1 MRDQVF
7 EKGVP
12 IVVKIGLLLQRTLNS
27 KMCFGTLSL
36 VLTICKNSTVS
47 MGGVR
52 AEANITRDGEGG
64 KGCLDFPHLSKKL
77 KEKGRIFL
85 VPCVSLCFF
94 QNTHKLTRRLS
105 PLPHTHT
112 VGPNLV
118 SFLPSLLSSLSI
130 SFSPLFFHLFI
141 LSPFHL
147 FFSPFPSTI
156 PIPLLLLELLFFFL
170 KTLSLP
176 TYIPSPP

>member
-1 MRDQVF
+1 
-7 EKGVP
+7 
-12 IVVKIGLLLQRTLNS
+12 
-27 KMCFGTLSL
+27 MCFGTLSL

-130 SFSPLFFHLFI
+130 SLSPLSFSLFSFFSRLFSPLFFSFSLHYSHS
-141 LSPFHL
+141 SPFIAFLLPQNSFTSHIHSI
-147 FFSPFPSTI
+147 SP
-156 PIPLLLLELLFFFL
+156 
-170 KTLSLP
+170 
-176 TYIPSPP
+176 